1 VKEKLRFI
9 FGIHSHQPIGNYDH
23 VIDRLTSTCYLPFLE
38 AAKEHP
44 FFRINIHFSG
54 ILLAWMEKHRPEL
67 IELLAALVQE
77 GRAELLT
84 GGFYEPVLAAIS
96 REDRL
101 RQIEKLQEFIV
112 KRFNYTPKGLWLTER
127 AWEPQVAEDLIRAG
141 IKYVVVDDRHFL
153 VSGFDRENLH
163 TYYLTEAEGNSLAV
177 FPIDEHLRY
186 LIPFQPPEQLVG
198 YLERLYQSGHPMA
211 IYIDDGEKFGAWPG
225 TYKWVYEDGWLNN
238 FFEKLKVASDSF
250 VSMATFSEVMAS
262 TPPSGPAYLS
272 ISSYREMEEWTLPA
286 AHVERMEVLKTRI
299 GNDWRDF
306 SPHIRGGHWRNFFV
320 KYPESNLLH
329 KKMLLLR
336 KLVKQQASDAPEI
349 LDHVHAAQ
357 CNDAYWHGVFG
368 GLYLPHLRH
377 ALWEHLITAERT
389 VRKQQRLTLDTIDI
403 DFDGS
408 TEVYAHSSKFSAII
422 KPGCG
427 GQLVEFCD
435 FKTPINLL
443 NTLTRYKESYHIGHT
458 EAIPAEG
465 DKNEG
470 VASIHDIK
478 KDNAFMGRLEF
489 DHFRRGGMINR
500 FFLLPSEKQENT
512 PFDEIGNFA
521 DQPFSLSVDGPRVTM
536 IRQGHI
542 RIHEEKYPLSVRK
555 NVIFS
560 EEGNLTVE
568 HELKTMGESAVSC
581 AFGVEWNW
589 FPHLMVTGKGTFE
602 INDQHASFDSPA
614 THQEVISVAF
624 KVEQKETGLIMRF
637 PSPTFVRIYPVH
649 TVYQTEVEFKK
660 VLQAICIMPFWPV
673 DLKPGEPWKTSMQI
687 LIN

>member
-1 VKEKLRFI
+1 VKEKIRFI
-9 FGIHSHQPIGNYDH
+9 FGVHSHQPIGNYDH

-38 AAKEHP
+38 AANEHS
-44 FFRINIHFSG
+44 FFKINVHFSG
-54 ILLAWMEKHRPEL
+54 ILFTWLEKHRPEV
-67 IELLAALVQE
+67 IELLAALVQD

-84 GGFYEPVLAAIS
+84 GGFYEPVLAAIL

-101 RQIEKLQEFIV
+101 RQIEKLQEFII
-112 KRFNYTPKGLWLTER
+112 KRFNYTPTGLWLTER

-163 TYYLTEAEGNSLAV
+163 TYYLTEAEGSSLAV

-198 YLERLYQSGHPMA
+198 YLERLHRSGYPMA

-225 TYKWVYEDGWLNN
+225 THKWVYEDGWLNN
-238 FFEKLKVASDSF
+238 FFEKLKVASKSF
-250 VSMATFSEVMAS
+250 LRMATFSEVMAS
-262 TPPSGPAYLS
+262 IPPSGPAYLS

-286 AHVERMEVLKTRI
+286 THVERMEILKTRI

-306 SPHIRGGHWRNFFV
+306 SPYIRGGHWRNFFV
-320 KYPESNLLH
+320 KYSEANLLH

-336 KLVKQQASDAPEI
+336 KLVKQQASDALEI

-377 ALWEHLITAERT
+377 ALWEHLMRAERT
-389 VRKQQRLTLDTIDI
+389 IRKQEGLTLDTIDI
-403 DFDGS
+403 DFDGR

-422 KPGCG
+422 KPGYG
-427 GQLVEFCD
+427 GQLVEFSD

-458 EAIPAEG
+458 EVAPEEG
-465 DKNEG
+465 ANDTSI
-470 VASIHDIK
+470 ASIHDIK
-478 KDNAFMGRLEF
+478 KDTTFMGRLEF
-489 DHFRRGGMINR
+489 DHVRRGGMINR
-500 FFLLPSEKQENT
+500 FFLLPGEVQKYT
-512 PFDEIGNFA
+512 PFNEIGNFA
-521 DQPFSLSVDGPRVTM
+521 DRPFSFAVEGPLVTM
-536 IRQGHI
+536 IREG
-542 RIHEEKYPLSVRK
+542 RLLIHEETCPLCVQKSVF
-555 NVIFS
+555 FS
-560 EEGNLTVE
+560 EEGHLTVE
-568 HELKTMGESAVSC
+568 HELKSMGKTAVSC

-602 INDQHASFDSPA
+602 INGHPASYESPA
-614 THQEVISVAF
+614 THKEVISVSF
-624 KVEQKETGLIMRF
+624 PGDQKGTGLIMRF
-637 PSPTFVRIYPVH
+637 SYATFVRIYPVY

-660 VLQAICIMPFWPV
+660 VLQAICIMPFWPM
-673 DLKPGEPWKTSMQI
+673 DLKPDEPWKTSMQI